1 MHMGLTK
8 REHFAGLAMQSL
20 IPVYAEMIE
29 EYSTPQE
36 WLKCHMET
44 ACDMADALLT
54 ELEKPKQLTE
64 LEKEL
69 LEALELAMKQIKEL
83 DDVLNNEN
91 HAVVGWHL
99 NGDHEPVSTFF
110 EDSDFNAIE
119 IGEKAIA
126 KAKGQL

>member
-1 MHMGLTK
+1 MNNGDMPAMAQTNSENICKQTGTPIHMHMGLTK

-54 ELEKPKQLTE
+54 ELEKPKQLTK

-69 LEALELAMKQIKEL
+69 LEALELFVSNSTIQT
-83 DDVLNNEN
+83 N
-91 HAVVGWHL
+91 H
-99 NGDHEPVSTFF
+99 PVTC
-110 EDSDFNAIE
+110 E

-126 KAKGQL
+126 KAKSQL